1 METLKKTLGLS
12 LLLIIFLL
20 SIQVQGQ
27 KKGNNGNRK
36 VKNER
41 SHNNDRVGNNHNRNS
56 RYRTQPIHRNP
67 SYRYPNRRRVV
78 RTLPRHHVTLMYGGL
93 SYFYYSGIYYSLYGE
108 EYIVVMPPRG
118 FRIHVLPVGYV
129 RIVVGP
135 SIYFYHS
142 GVYYSESAVSTTEA
156 DGKYEVTKA
165 PVGVV
170 LNDISEDSEEIVI
183 DGKIFYEYN
192 DVLYKKVINSEGIAS
207 YKVVYSKQNE
217 D

>member
-12 LLLIIFLL
+12 LLLVIFLF
-20 SIQVQGQ
+20 SVQVQGQ
-27 KKGNNGNRK
+27 KRGNNGNRN

-41 SHNNDRVGNNHNRNS
+41 SHNNDRVGSNHNN

-67 SYRYPNRRRVV
+67 SYRYPTRRRVV

-118 FRIHVLPVGYV
+118 FRIHVLPVGHV

-142 GVYYSESAVSTTEA
+142 GVYYSESTVSSTE
-156 DGKYEVTKA
+156 DNGKYEVTKA

-170 LNDISEDSEEIVI
+170 LNEISKDSEEIII
-183 DGKIFYEYN
+183 DGKVFYEYN